1 MTSFK
6 TVILTSVVSGLLLT
20 GNAFAGTSDSSDVV
34 GPEPA
39 ASSNIGQLIVYT
51 ATHEVS
57 DGNDDWAYPHT
68 GYFIDRMDGSR
79 YKYVANH
86 ISRTDSEPDTVDLP
100 SGEYYIVAEAGF
112 APSVRIPVRIV
123 PRRTTIVN
131 LEHGV
136 ANKVPAGAD
145 PKTIIHGPHGI
156 VIGWMAAR

>member
-6 TVILTSVVSGLLLT
+6 TVIFTSVVSGLLLT
-20 GNAFAGTSDSSDVV
+20 SYAFAGTSNSSHVV

-39 ASSNIGQLIVYT
+39 ASTNIGQLIVYT
-51 ATHEVS
+51 GTHEVS
-57 DGNDDWAYPHT
+57 DGHDDWAYPHT

-100 SGEYYIVAEAGF
+100 SGEYDIVAQASF
-112 APSVRIPVRIV
+112 APRVRIPVRIAQG
-123 PRRTTIVN
+123 RATIVN

-136 ANKVPAGAD
+136 ANRVPAGAD
-145 PKTIIHGPHGI
+145 QKSIIRGPDSI
-156 VIGWMAAR
+156 VIGWTAGR